1 MCTVRRCAMPRMQ
14 SPMASQ
20 DVCTLQSLL
29 PHSRCMWVGKTTS
42 FLSGVRGVRLASGHQ
57 CCGQLPRAPVCFVLA
72 SGQRLAAV
80 QTTIENT
87 CRMSPASP
95 QACVVYVLRVGI
107 LHYINETHQRRLL
120 DRLTGVSASTTSV
133 PVAIAAMQA
142 RSPSFCGVM

>member
-1 MCTVRRCAMPRMQ
+1 
-14 SPMASQ
+14 
-20 DVCTLQSLL
+20 
-29 PHSRCMWVGKTTS
+29 
-42 FLSGVRGVRLASGHQ
+42 
-57 CCGQLPRAPVCFVLA
+57 
-72 SGQRLAAV
+72 
-80 QTTIENT
+80 
-87 CRMSPASP
+87 MSPASP